1 MQFKTEK
8 ISEHITRIH
17 GFCTEFMYLIEGS
30 KAAVLIDTGCGFYS
44 LKNCI
49 HNLTNKPLKVLI
61 THGHVDHAMGANEFE
76 EIYLNHK
83 DKSVYQLHSEK
94 GFRLEGAKGLCPE
107 KGLIKETDMIPSA
120 PFKKFHNLQEGD
132 VFELG
137 GIHVVIY
144 ELPGHTL
151 GSVVMLI
158 PEERTILLGDACNPF
173 LFLFDKF
180 STGLASYEK
189 NLRALQKKIAGKYDR
204 VLISHGNGDSKP
216 TTLEDVLKVCQDIR
230 SGNVTDRN
238 FVFSGETHPLA
249 DNGTYTFICYD
260 KKRIEE

>member
-94 GFRLEGAKGLCPE
+94 GFRLEGDFEP
-107 KGLIKETDMIPSA
+107 DRV
-120 PFKKFHNLQEGD
+120 
-132 VFELG
+132 VFQRRV
-137 GIHVVIY
+137 HAQ
-144 ELPGHTL
+144 
-151 GSVVMLI
+151 VMDYLTNGI
-158 PEERTILLGDACNPF
+158 PERPARFI
-173 LFLFDKF
+173 K
-180 STGLASYEK
+180 
-189 NLRALQKKIAGKYDR
+189 ALQNYYHTPELTAEQFPWPEA
-204 VLISHGNGDSKP
+204 LN
-216 TTLEDVLKVCQDIR
+216 
-230 SGNVTDRN
+230 
-238 FVFSGETHPLA
+238 
-249 DNGTYTFICYD
+249 
-260 KKRIEE
+260 

>member
-44 LKNCI
+44 LKDCI

-94 GFRLEGAKGLCPE
+94 GFWKARKDCVLKKGL
-107 KGLIKETDMIPSA
+107 S
-120 PFKKFHNLQEGD
+120 KKQ
-132 VFELG
+132 
-137 GIHVVIY
+137 I
-144 ELPGHTL
+144 
-151 GSVVMLI
+151 
-158 PEERTILLGDACNPF
+158 
-173 LFLFDKF
+173 
-180 STGLASYEK
+180 
-189 NLRALQKKIAGKYDR
+189 
-204 VLISHGNGDSKP
+204 
-216 TTLEDVLKVCQDIR
+216 
-230 SGNVTDRN
+230 
-238 FVFSGETHPLA
+238 
-249 DNGTYTFICYD
+249 
-260 KKRIEE
+260 

>member
-120 PFKKFHNLQEGD
+120 PFEKFHNLQEGD

-144 ELPGHTL
+144 ELPQFRLWNRSGIRRI
-151 GSVVMLI
+151 SVRL
-158 PEERTILLGDACNPF
+158 
-173 LFLFDKF
+173 
-180 STGLASYEK
+180 TGLEIRLEAKSRS
-189 NLRALQKKIAGKYDR
+189 LD
-204 VLISHGNGDSKP
+204 LISILHQSP
-216 TTLEDVLKVCQDIR
+216 M
-230 SGNVTDRN
+230 
-238 FVFSGETHPLA
+238 
-249 DNGTYTFICYD
+249 
-260 KKRIEE
+260 

>member
-8 ISEHITRIH
+8 ISEYITRIH

-44 LKNCI
+44 LKDCI

-94 GFRLEGAKGLCPE
+94 GFRLEGCMKGCVR
-107 KGLIKETDMIPSA
+107 KRAYQRNRYVPSA
-120 PFKKFHNLQEGD
+120 PFEKFHNLQEGD

-144 ELPGHTL
+144 ELP
-151 GSVVMLI
+151 
-158 PEERTILLGDACNPF
+158 R
-173 LFLFDKF
+173 
-180 STGLASYEK
+180 SYPGQCCH
-189 NLRALQKKIAGKYDR
+189 A
-204 VLISHGNGDSKP
+204 DSG
-216 TTLEDVLKVCQDIR
+216 R
-230 SGNVTDRN
+230 
-238 FVFSGETHPLA
+238 A
-249 DNGTYTFICYD
+249 DNSS
-260 KKRIEE
+260 R

>member
-1 MQFKTEK
+1 
-8 ISEHITRIH
+8 
-17 GFCTEFMYLIEGS
+17 MYLIEGS

-120 PFKKFHNLQEGD
+120 PFEKFHNLQEGD

-189 NLRALQKKIAGKYDR
+189 NCRKI
-204 VLISHGNGDSKP
+204 
-216 TTLEDVLKVCQDIR
+216 
-230 SGNVTDRN
+230 
-238 FVFSGETHPLA
+238 
-249 DNGTYTFICYD
+249 
-260 KKRIEE
+260 

>member
-120 PFKKFHNLQEGD
+120 PFEKFHNLQEGD
-132 VFELG
+132 VLSLVEFMLLFMNYP
-137 GIHVVIY
+137 VI
-144 ELPGHTL
+144 PW
-151 GSVVMLI
+151 
-158 PEERTILLGDACNPF
+158 A
-173 LFLFDKF
+173 
-180 STGLASYEK
+180 
-189 NLRALQKKIAGKYDR
+189 
-204 VLISHGNGDSKP
+204 VLS
-216 TTLEDVLKVCQDIR
+216 C
-230 SGNVTDRN
+230 
-238 FVFSGETHPLA
+238 
-249 DNGTYTFICYD
+249 
-260 KKRIEE
+260 

>member
-44 LKNCI
+44 LKDCI

-120 PFKKFHNLQEGD
+120 PFEKFHNLQEGD

-158 PEERTILLGDACNPF
+158 PEERTILLGDACNP
-173 LFLFDKF
+173 
-180 STGLASYEK
+180 
-189 NLRALQKKIAGKYDR
+189 
-204 VLISHGNGDSKP
+204 HGNGDSKP

>member
-61 THGHVDHAMGANEFE
+61 THGHVDHAMGATEFE

-94 GFRLEGAKGLCPE
+94 GFRLEGAKGIFHRRLSCLCP
-107 KGLIKETDMIPSA
+107 G
-120 PFKKFHNLQEGD
+120 
-132 VFELG
+132 
-137 GIHVVIY
+137 
-144 ELPGHTL
+144 
-151 GSVVMLI
+151 
-158 PEERTILLGDACNPF
+158 
-173 LFLFDKF
+173 
-180 STGLASYEK
+180 
-189 NLRALQKKIAGKYDR
+189 
-204 VLISHGNGDSKP
+204 
-216 TTLEDVLKVCQDIR
+216 
-230 SGNVTDRN
+230 
-238 FVFSGETHPLA
+238 SGERLGKPR
-249 DNGTYTFICYD
+249 NPRGNSG
-260 KKRIEE
+260 

>member
-44 LKNCI
+44 LKDCI

-120 PFKKFHNLQEGD
+120 PFEKFHNLQEGD

-144 ELPGHTL
+144 EFFSVMPAIHFYSCLTNFPRDLLP
-151 GSVVMLI
+151 M
-158 PEERTILLGDACNPF
+158 
-173 LFLFDKF
+173 
-180 STGLASYEK
+180 
-189 NLRALQKKIAGKYDR
+189 KKIYER
-204 VLISHGNGDSKP
+204 Y
-216 TTLEDVLKVCQDIR
+216 R
-230 SGNVTDRN
+230 
-238 FVFSGETHPLA
+238 
-249 DNGTYTFICYD
+249 
-260 KKRIEE
+260 KKLPENMTES